1 MHLSDSQIKEI
12 KNIGIVSFDKM
23 DVLYNYSI
31 QNDNFNSLT
40 HAVEYIENIE
50 LFFFKINDKL
60 SFREIFYNGIA
71 KALNILHKEFIN
83 PNHNDVTNLLK
94 ILKKGLLLLGLS
106 ICDENCKYNNDY
118 RMKLV
123 NDTFLI
129 IKNYEHHYNDFV
141 VELLCQKY
149 HKQQILY
156 ESDIMGHYA
165 DKIFN
170 NKKSNLFL

>member
-23 DVLYNYSI
+23 DVLYNYSV
-31 QNDNFNSLT
+31 QNDKFNSLN
-40 HAVEYIENIE
+40 HAIEYIENIE
-50 LFFFKINDKL
+50 LFFFKINNKL

-71 KALNILHKEFIN
+71 KALNILHKEFIDSH
-83 PNHNDVTNLLK
+83 HNDVTSLLNV
-94 ILKKGLLLLGLS
+94 LKKGLLLLGLS
-106 ICDENCKYNNDY
+106 ICDENCKYNKNY

-129 IKNYEHHYNDFV
+129 IKNYEHNYNDFV

-149 HKQQILY
+149 HKQKILY
-156 ESDIMGHYA
+156 KSDIMGHYA
-165 DKIFN
+165 DKF
-170 NKKSNLFL
+170 FF